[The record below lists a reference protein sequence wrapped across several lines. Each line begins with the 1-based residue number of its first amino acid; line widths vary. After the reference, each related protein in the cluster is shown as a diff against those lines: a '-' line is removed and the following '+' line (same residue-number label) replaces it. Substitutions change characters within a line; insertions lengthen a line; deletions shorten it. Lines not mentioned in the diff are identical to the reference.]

1 VTPFYVSSEIYRNS
15 SYGPKHP
22 LAVPRVSVC
31 TDLCRAL
38 GWLPDTVYRD
48 APMATDA
55 ELARFHHLG
64 YIAALRQAERD
75 QHVSQETRETYRI
88 GAEGNP
94 VYREVFRR
102 PAISAGG
109 VMLAARAK
117 GERRKEATD
126 VMRDAG
132 GKDVE
137 HAEGK
142 WEGGQWV
149 DFASPAEGEPWPAPK
164 SDGHEANDKAVP
176 HPHAKPVAEE
186 AVALDSTGNEDPGS
200 ELEHF
205 VDQQVARHN

>member
-1 VTPFYVSSEIYRNS
+1 MSSIVAGRFAS
-15 SYGPKHP
+15 T
-22 LAVPRVSVC
+22 A
-31 TDLCRAL
+31 
-38 GWLPDTVYRD
+38 
-48 APMATDA
+48 DA
-55 ELARFHHLG
+55 EEASRKLYARGFSVWDVSIMSLG
-64 YIAALRQAERD
+64 E
-75 QHVSQETRETYRI
+75 E
-88 GAEGNP
+88 
-94 VYREVFRR
+94 
-102 PAISAGG
+102 GG

-186 AVALDSTGNEDPGS
+186 AVAPDSTGNEDPGS

>member
-1 VTPFYVSSEIYRNS
+1 MSSIVAGRFAS
-15 SYGPKHP
+15 T
-22 LAVPRVSVC
+22 A
-31 TDLCRAL
+31 
-38 GWLPDTVYRD
+38 
-48 APMATDA
+48 DA
-55 ELARFHHLG
+55 EEVSRKLYARGFSVWDVSIMSLG
-64 YIAALRQAERD
+64 E
-75 QHVSQETRETYRI
+75 E
-88 GAEGNP
+88 
-94 VYREVFRR
+94 
-102 PAISAGG
+102 GG

-149 DFASPAEGEPWPAPK
+149 DFASAAATEGEPWPAPK
-164 SDGHEANDKAVP
+164 SDGREADRHETDDKAVP

-186 AVALDSTGNEDPGS
+186 AVAVDSTGNEDPGS